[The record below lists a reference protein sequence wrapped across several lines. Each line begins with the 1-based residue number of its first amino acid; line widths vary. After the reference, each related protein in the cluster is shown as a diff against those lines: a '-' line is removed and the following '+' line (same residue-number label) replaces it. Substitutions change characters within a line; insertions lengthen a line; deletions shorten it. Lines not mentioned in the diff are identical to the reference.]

1 MGDLSPNWC
10 FLLVGILVQDM
21 VGRALGLT
29 HLLSLIKSLFDYS
42 QMIYTRITQYRA
54 PNRRNYTFTLTSF
67 GEKAKTS
74 CTAEFRQSKKQPQKR
89 C

>member
-21 VGRALGLT
+21 VGRALGL
-29 HLLSLIKSLFDYS
+29 IKSLFDYS
-42 QMIYTRITQYRA
+42 QMIYTKITQYRA

-74 CTAEFRQSKKQPQKR
+74 CTAEFRQSKKQPQKKVLKP
-89 C
+89 